1 MPSSMY
7 NLLSPLDFMNIYIS
21 YRIFH
26 KCFLGKGWKEA
37 DTKEHLT
44 KGGDKMAVCLQSFV
58 VTFVG
63 DVPDT

>member
-1 MPSSMY
+1 
-7 NLLSPLDFMNIYIS
+7 MNIYIS